1 MRFALLGN
9 PNVGKSLIFN
19 QLTGLGV
26 EVSNYPGTTVE
37 LQRGAT
43 CVEREKVEI
52 VDLPGLYS
60 IDGDQVEEALA
71 RRILTAGD
79 LDGAILVLNATNLE
93 RNLYLLLQV
102 AETGIPLM
110 VVVNMMDEAE
120 AAGLSLDLPALSG
133 ILGVEVL
140 GTAAV
145 SGRNTGQIIPL
156 ALARAR
162 PARVTVPYD
171 TDIEAAIRTLEKE
184 LGATRLS
191 AIWSLDGIGTDPA
204 IGEAAGDLAR
214 EIAGSHRMSVHQILA
229 LNRYTLAKEIAAKVV
244 RKGPARPGMDLDR
257 LLSREMPGIPIL
269 AGILLGMLLLVFTVG
284 SWLEALI
291 VGLFQQ
297 YLIDP
302 LYTLGLPPLAE
313 EIAVSVMV
321 GLQAAF
327 GIALPYI
334 LLFFLLLS
342 LLEDSGYMTRAAF
355 LADKAMHRGGMH
367 GGAIIPLVM
376 AFGCNVPAILAARNL
391 GTKRERVIAAFLITL
406 VPCSARTV
414 IIAGMVAAF
423 VGIPA
428 ALSIYGMVLIIILV
442 TGILLS
448 RVTPG
453 KQVGMILEVAPLRS
467 PQADLVL
474 AKSSRR
480 VMDFLRLALPLL
492 VAGSVLLGILDFY
505 GILDAFEALLAPLFV
520 GILGLPSYAITALL
534 FGILRKEMAIGTLAV
549 LAGTAELST
558 VMTELQIYIFAVMS
572 TLFVPCISTMAV
584 LSRENGWKIALLITV
599 FTVILGIAIGAMINL
614 IFT

>member
-1 MRFALLGN
+1 MRFALVGN

-37 LQRGAT
+37 LHRGAT
-43 CVEREKVEI
+43 CVDREKVEI

-60 IDGDQVEEALA
+60 IDGDPEEEALA

-79 LDGAILVLNATNLE
+79 LDGAIVVLNATNLE

-102 AETGIPLM
+102 AETGIPLIA
-110 VVVNMMDEAE
+110 VVNMMDEAE
-120 AAGLSLDLPALSG
+120 ASGLSVDLAGLSG

-145 SGRNTGQIIPL
+145 SGRNMGQIVPL
-156 ALARAR
+156 ARTRAR
-162 PARVTVPYD
+162 PATVTVPYD
-171 TDIEAAIRTLEKE
+171 TDIEAAVRALGKE
-184 LGATRLS
+184 LGASRLA
-191 AIWSLDGIGTDPA
+191 AIWALDGIAPPGPVAD
-204 IGEAAGDLAR
+204 AAGDLGR
-214 EIAGSHRMSVHQILA
+214 EIEATHRMSVHQILA
-229 LNRYTLAKEIAAKVV
+229 LNRYTLAREIAGKVV
-244 RKGPARPGMDLDR
+244 GKGPARPGMDMDR
-257 LLSREMPGIPIL
+257 LLSREIPGIPIL
-269 AGILLGMLLLVFTVG
+269 AGLLLGMLLLVFTLG
-284 SWLEALI
+284 SFLEGII
-291 VGLFQQ
+291 VGFFQL
-297 YLIDP
+297 YIINP
-302 LYTLGLPPLAE
+302 LSTLGLPPLVE

-321 GLQAAF
+321 GLQAGF
-327 GIALPYI
+327 GIAFPYI

-355 LADKAMHRGGMH
+355 LADRAMHRSGMH

-376 AFGCNVPAILAARNL
+376 AFGCNVPALLAARNL
-391 GTKRERVIAAFLITL
+391 GTRRERTIAAFLITL

-414 IIAGMVAAF
+414 IIAGMVAGF

-428 ALSIYGMVLIIILV
+428 ALSIYGMVLLIILV

-453 KQVGMILEVAPLRS
+453 KQVGMILEVAPLRR
-467 PQADLVL
+467 PEAGLVL
-474 AKSSRR
+474 AKSSHR
-480 VMDFLRLALPLL
+480 VMDFLKLALPLL
-492 VAGSVLLGILDFY
+492 IAGSVVLGILDFY

-549 LAGTAELST
+549 LAGTADFPA

-572 TLFVPCISTMAV
+572 TLFVPCISTMSV
-584 LSRENGWKIALLITV
+584 LSRENGWKVALLITV
-599 FTVILGIAIGAMINL
+599 FTVLLGIAIGAMINL
-614 IFT
+614 IFA

>member
-37 LQRGAT
+37 LHRGAT
-43 CVEREKVEI
+43 CVDREKVEI

-60 IDGDQVEEALA
+60 IDGDQEEEALA

-102 AETGIPLM
+102 AETGIPLV

-120 AAGLSLDLPALSG
+120 TAGLTLDLPALSG

-145 SGRNTGQIIPL
+145 SGRNTGQIIPV
-156 ALARAR
+156 ARARAR
-162 PARVTVPYD
+162 PATVTVPYD
-171 TDIEAAIRTLEKE
+171 TDIEAAIRTLGKE
-184 LGATRLS
+184 LGAPRLA
-191 AIWSLDGIGTDPA
+191 AIWALDGIGTDPVV
-204 IGEAAGDLAR
+204 GEAAGDLAK
-214 EIAGSHRMSVHQILA
+214 EIEGSHRMSVHQILA
-229 LNRYTLAKEIAAKVV
+229 LNRYTLAKEIAGMVV
-244 RKGPARPGMDLDR
+244 GKASARPGIDLDR
-257 LLSREMPGIPIL
+257 LLSREIPGIPIL
-269 AGILLGMLLLVFTVG
+269 AGLLLGMLLVVFTVG
-284 SWLEALI
+284 SFLETII

-302 LYTLGLPPLAE
+302 IPSLGLPPLAE
-313 EIAVSVMV
+313 EIVVSVMV
-321 GLQAAF
+321 GLQAGF

-355 LADKAMHRGGMH
+355 LADRAMHRGGMH

-376 AFGCNVPAILAARNL
+376 AFGCNVPALLAARNL
-391 GTKRERVIAAFLITL
+391 GTKRERTIAAFLITL

-428 ALSIYGMVLIIILV
+428 ALSIYGMVLLIISA

-453 KQVGMILEVAPLRS
+453 KQVGMILEVAPLRR
-467 PQADLVL
+467 PKADLVL
-474 AKSSRR
+474 AKSSHR

-492 VAGSVLLGILDFY
+492 VVGSVVLGILDYY
-505 GILDAFEALLAPLFV
+505 GILAAFEDFLAPLFV
-520 GILGLPSYAITALL
+520 GILGLPSYAVTALL

-549 LAGTAELST
+549 LAGTADLSA

-572 TLFVPCISTMAV
+572 VLFVPCISTMAV

-599 FTVILGIAIGAMINL
+599 FTVLLGIGIGAMINL
-614 IFT
+614 AFT